1 MNDFAS
7 QRFNRHQWLKDV
19 LKINDLHALKLPAAA
34 LWGFADANGYC
45 YPNQDQIANSIGMKS
60 TSRLSE
66 HLHRLQ
72 DLGLLRISYAQGYGY
87 WRSANYQLISP
98 TVVGTNS
105 TLITN
110 SFLGTSK
117 ALKNN
122 MNRTKLTPTEV
133 GVVVE
138 TEDDYV
144 VDGKDTRPPPSWAV
158 E

>member
-1 MNDFAS
+1 MNDIAS
-7 QRFNRHQWLKDV
+7 QSFNRHQWLRDV

-34 LWGFADANGYC
+34 LWGFADKNGYC
-45 YPNQDQIANSIGMKS
+45 FPNQDHIANSIGMKS
-60 TSRLSE
+60 IGRISE

-72 DLGLLRISYAQGYGY
+72 DLGLLEISYSQGYGR

-98 TVVGTNS
+98 TVVGINS
-105 TLITN
+105 PLITN

-138 TEDDYV
+138 TDDYV